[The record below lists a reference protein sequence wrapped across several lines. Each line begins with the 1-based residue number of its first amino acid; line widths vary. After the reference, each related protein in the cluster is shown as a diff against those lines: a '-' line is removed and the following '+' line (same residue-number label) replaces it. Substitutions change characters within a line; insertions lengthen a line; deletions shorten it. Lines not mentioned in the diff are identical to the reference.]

1 MVARERAA
9 LPRRPLALVAATM
22 EAQHAPA
29 PSLTTMEMTQAAA
42 TDRGALVAQALVA
55 AAMVEAATSAA
66 LLLATTET
74 TTAAAPALTATT
86 VVMPT
91 TTATDMT
98 TARSP
103 RTPAWHSYPDSYYLV
118 TQVKLTPTSR
128 LACGVLVWKGQVQRG
143 GAEQVI
149 TSANKRELYT
159 FFFGGGDLSS
169 PTPTSARGTLAPRNR
184 KPQARNPKPQ
194 ARNPETISPEP

>member
-74 TTAAAPALTATT
+74 TTAA
-86 VVMPT
+86 
-91 TTATDMT
+91 
-98 TARSP
+98 
-103 RTPAWHSYPDSYYLV
+103 TPA
-118 TQVKLTPTSR
+118 
-128 LACGVLVWKGQVQRG
+128 
-143 GAEQVI
+143 VI
-149 TSANKRELYT
+149 GTSAIADDAEISFAVDGAGTGAAGAKMVLY
-159 FFFGGGDLSS
+159 
-169 PTPTSARGTLAPRNR
+169 GTYA
-184 KPQARNPKPQ
+184 
-194 ARNPETISPEP
+194 

>member
-29 PSLTTMEMTQAAA
+29 PTLTTMEMTQAAA

-86 VVMPT
+86 VGMPT

-98 TARSP
+98 TAQRQWRHQATIDDASTWAAGAAAVSP
-103 RTPAWHSYPDSYYLV
+103 LAV
-118 TQVKLTPTSR
+118 TLTPTGWNAMMTTPWWPR
-128 LACGVLVWKGQVQRG
+128 QATHRTAAHLA
-143 GAEQVI
+143 A
-149 TSANKRELYT
+149 
-159 FFFGGGDLSS
+159 
-169 PTPTSARGTLAPRNR
+169 TPT
-184 KPQARNPKPQ
+184 
-194 ARNPETISPEP
+194 TI